1 MVVDIQNG
9 GQEALVKVA
18 VALGGLKSVSAKTG
32 IHQNQLRHYF
42 NGDRRPLI
50 PARNRLKKVGV
61 GFHLW
66 EQSAGQP
73 GPIEVSFRHDPPT
86 MEEWILSGGE
96 LR

>member
-18 VALGGLKSVSAKTG
+18 VELGGLKEVSAKTG

-66 EQSAGQP
+66 EQVPSAP
-73 GPIEVSFRHDPPT
+73 GRVEVSFHAT
-86 MEEWILSGGE
+86 NASVSQ
-96 LR
+96 